1 MIIFPAID
9 IKGGKCVRLLKGDF
23 KNITHYDKSPID
35 QAKEFCSLGFN
46 NVHLVDLDGALGKTS
61 NNGNIIKEIAKINK
75 IKIQIGGG
83 IRTLDHIKKLID
95 LGVDKV
101 IIGTAAIDNIDFL
114 KLACDKFNNKIALSL
129 DVRKGYIAL
138 SGWKKQTNIL
148 ASDYIKKIESIN
160 ISRIIYTDI
169 NKDGTKTGPNLQDT
183 VNLSNLTK
191 IPVVVSGGVSSIDDV
206 VNIQKNEFKNIECI
220 IIGKAIYD
228 GNINIKELKKYYN
241 A

>member
-206 VNIQKNEFKNIECI
+206 VNIQKNEFKNIEGI